1 MLVFQLFIKYWQEKA
16 GSTLSKKATTQGD
29 NMTDL
34 EQLIETGY
42 RLSNTLSIM
51 ANNEI
56 RFGHELGRQ
65 LEYLSWESL
74 KIADDLKSIRSQLV
88 GGVA

>member
-1 MLVFQLFIKYWQEKA
+1 
-16 GSTLSKKATTQGD
+16 
-29 NMTDL
+29 MTDL
-34 EQLIETGY
+34 EQLIEIGY

-51 ANNEI
+51 VNNELQY
-56 RFGHELGRQ
+56 GWELGLRI
-65 LEYLSWESL
+65 EHLSWEAL